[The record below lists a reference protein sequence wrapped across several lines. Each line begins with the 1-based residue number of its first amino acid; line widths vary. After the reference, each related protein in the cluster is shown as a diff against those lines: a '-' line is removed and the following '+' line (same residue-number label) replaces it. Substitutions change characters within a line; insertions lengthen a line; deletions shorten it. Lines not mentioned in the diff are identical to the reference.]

1 METFRFGAA
10 SCVKM
15 GAASGSLSSNFPFFP
30 PSVPFFGC
38 QGTQSS
44 SFPARLLFLAQT
56 TSTAQDQEQPYS
68 DGFQKE
74 AHFKQNLYER
84 KQRCLQLNPI
94 LDLHPQN
101 DSLTRPNSL
110 RLRWSNPSSPTSSS
124 DPR

>member
-1 METFRFGAA
+1 MKTFRFGAA

-30 PSVPFFGC
+30 PSVPFFGR

-56 TSTAQDQEQPYS
+56 TSIAQPYS

-74 AHFKQNLYER
+74 AHFKTFMKGNSGAY
-84 KQRCLQLNPI
+84 NSTP
-94 LDLHPQN
+94 
-101 DSLTRPNSL
+101 SLTSTHRMTL
-110 RLRWSNPSSPTSSS
+110 
-124 DPR
+124 